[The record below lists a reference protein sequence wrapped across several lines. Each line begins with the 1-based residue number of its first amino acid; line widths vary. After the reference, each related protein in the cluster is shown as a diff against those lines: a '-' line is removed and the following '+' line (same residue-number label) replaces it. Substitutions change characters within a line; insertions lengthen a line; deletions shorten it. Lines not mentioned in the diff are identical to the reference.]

1 MIAKKSFKL
10 LKTALLWVGLV
21 FLSGIFACT
30 PRAGRF
36 GFPQHEYEYAVPEKI
51 DDGWEISSLSKEG
64 VDPENI
70 NVLIREIL
78 NKNLKDIHS
87 VLLVKNGKLILEE
100 YFYGYNR
107 DTKHIMY
114 SASKSVTSILVGI
127 AVDQNMIP
135 DVDQKVYEYFP
146 EYKDTK
152 WVNQKYD
159 IRLKHVLTMSAGIDW
174 VDWKYPHHDARNS
187 TGAMARSGDWIKF
200 VLDRDMIERPGNR
213 FNYSDG
219 LTMLLGGI
227 IKRST
232 GMYAD
237 EFAEKHLFT
246 PLGISEYS
254 WRKSPGG
261 SVITAWGLSLKPR
274 DMAKI
279 GYLFLRQGKWN
290 DRQIISQK
298 WVSESTKAQIT
309 DVTAGYGYGYQW
321 WCGEKDIYDQ
331 FIKVYYAAGMGGQL
345 IFVSP
350 SQNLVAVITSSAIS
364 NVLKELRPQVIM
376 TDYILPAMLPPVPA
390 PKNIQIAPEIL
401 ERYAGKYNLDRT
413 DAKLT
418 IDRNSNKLLCK
429 MFGENVEMFPVKEN
443 QFNGTLEDSGNLKA
457 NFFKDEKGKINH
469 LIMAIGFSRLRF
481 DKIK

>member
-1 MIAKKSFKL
+1 
-10 LKTALLWVGLV
+10 VGLV
-21 FLSGIFACT
+21 FLSGIIACA

-70 NVLIREIL
+70 NVLIREVL
-78 NKNLKDIHS
+78 NKNLKDI
-87 VLLVKNGKLILEE
+87 
-100 YFYGYNR
+100 
-107 DTKHIMY
+107 
-114 SASKSVTSILVGI
+114 
-127 AVDQNMIP
+127 
-135 DVDQKVYEYFP
+135 
-146 EYKDTK
+146 
-152 WVNQKYD
+152 
-159 IRLKHVLTMSAGIDW
+159 
-174 VDWKYPHHDARNS
+174 
-187 TGAMARSGDWIKF
+187 
-200 VLDRDMIERPGNR
+200 
-213 FNYSDG
+213 YSDG

-254 WRKSPGG
+254 WTKSPGG

-279 GYLFLRQGKWN
+279 GYLFLKNGKWN

-309 DVTAGYGYGYQW
+309 EVTVGYGYGYQW

-350 SQNLVAVITSSAIS
+350 SSPAVRLAMC
-364 NVLKELRPQVIM
+364 LK
-376 TDYILPAMLPPVPA
+376 
-390 PKNIQIAPEIL
+390 NC
-401 ERYAGKYNLDRT
+401 DR
-413 DAKLT
+413 K
-418 IDRNSNKLLCK
+418 
-429 MFGENVEMFPVKEN
+429 
-443 QFNGTLEDSGNLKA
+443 
-457 NFFKDEKGKINH
+457 
-469 LIMAIGFSRLRF
+469 
-481 DKIK
+481 

>member
-1 MIAKKSFKL
+1 MISLYVREKPIYIVCLIIVLILSCSPR
-10 LKTALLWVGLV
+10 TTRWGL
-21 FLSGIFACT
+21 
-30 PRAGRF
+30 
-36 GFPQHEYEYAVPEKI
+36 PQNDYTYQVPEKI
-51 DDGWEISSLSKEG
+51 DDGWEYSDLKAEG
-64 VDPENI
+64 VDPKKINELMGNI
-70 NVLIREIL
+70 LKGDI
-78 NKNLKDIHS
+78 KNIHS
-87 VLLVKNGKLILEE
+87 ILLVKNGKLIFEE

-107 DTKHIMY
+107 DTKHIIY

-127 AVDQNMIP
+127 AMDQKMIP
-135 DVDQKVYEYFP
+135 NVDQKVYAFLP
-146 EYKDTK
+146 EYKGTK
-152 WVNQKYD
+152 WVDQKYD
-159 IRLKHVLTMSAGIDW
+159 ITLKHVLTMSAGIDW
-174 VDWKYPHHDARNS
+174 QHEKYPHHDARNS
-187 TGAMARSGDWIKF
+187 TGAMSRSGDWIKF

-309 DVTAGYGYGYQW
+309 DVTVGYGYGYQW

-364 NVLKELRPQVIM
+364 NVLKELRP
-376 TDYILPAMLPPVPA
+376 
-390 PKNIQIAPEIL
+390 
-401 ERYAGKYNLDRT
+401 
-413 DAKLT
+413 
-418 IDRNSNKLLCK
+418 
-429 MFGENVEMFPVKEN
+429 
-443 QFNGTLEDSGNLKA
+443 
-457 NFFKDEKGKINH
+457 
-469 LIMAIGFSRLRF
+469 
-481 DKIK
+481 

>member
-1 MIAKKSFKL
+1 MISLYVREKPIYIVCLIIVLILSCSPR
-10 LKTALLWVGLV
+10 TTRWGL
-21 FLSGIFACT
+21 
-30 PRAGRF
+30 
-36 GFPQHEYEYAVPEKI
+36 PQKDYTYQVPEKI
-51 DDGWEISSLSKEG
+51 DDGWEYSDLKAEG
-64 VDPENI
+64 VDPKKINELMINI
-70 NVLIREIL
+70 LKGDI
-78 NKNLKDIHS
+78 KNIHS
-87 VLLVKNGKLILEE
+87 ILLVKNGKLIFEE

-200 VLDRDMIERPGNR
+200 VLDRDAIERPGDR

-219 LTMLLGGI
+219 LTMLLGVI
-227 IKRST
+227 IKNST

-246 PLGISEYS
+246 PLGISDYS
-254 WRKSPGG
+254 WTKSPGG

-279 GYLFLRQGKWN
+279 GYLFLKNGKWN

-309 DVTAGYGYGYQW
+309 EVTVGYGYGYQW

-350 SQNLVAVITSSAIS
+350 SQNLVAVITSSAFH
-364 NVLKELRPQVIM
+364 NVLKEFQPQVIM
-376 TDYILPAMLPPVPA
+376 TDYILPAMLPPVPT

-401 ERYAGKYNLDRT
+401 ERYAGKYNLGRI

-443 QFNGTLEDSGNLKA
+443 QFNGTLEDIGNLKA